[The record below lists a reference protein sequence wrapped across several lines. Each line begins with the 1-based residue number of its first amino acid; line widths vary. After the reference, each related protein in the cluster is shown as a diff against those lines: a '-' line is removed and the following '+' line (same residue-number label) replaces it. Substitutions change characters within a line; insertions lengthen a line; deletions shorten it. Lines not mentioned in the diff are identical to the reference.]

1 MIKFG
6 TGGWR
11 AIIGEEFCR
20 DNVELVAAALARK
33 MLNERA
39 NGNQRNTSGKVV
51 IGFDRRF
58 LSEEAAVWVACTLAG
73 MGIPSQFIHRANPTP
88 LTMFHVERSQAPYG
102 MAITASHNPAVYN
115 GIKIFSEGGRD
126 ADLELTQEL
135 ERLAQKILD
144 EGQTIPSMSYEEA
157 LKEGL
162 IEIIRPLND
171 YLDSILSTLDQKAIR
186 NSDLRLVFDPMFGV
200 GETPM
205 LTLLY
210 TLRCDVELIHGQ
222 RDPLFGGRMPAP
234 TESTMA
240 HLQNRVLEGGYDLGL
255 ATDGDAD
262 RLGVIDER
270 GNFIHFNKVLVLLY
284 HYLLKYKGWRGPVVR
299 NLATTHMLDRVAE
312 AFGEVCYEVPVG
324 FKHISEKM
332 AETGAIL
339 GGESS
344 GGLTVVGHIHGKDGI
359 YSGALLVEML
369 AVSGK
374 KLSELWNELQDL
386 YGKRDMIERE
396 YHFSAAKRAEITQTL
411 FKDKILPDF
420 DRPIREI
427 SYRDGLKIYFEDDSW
442 LIIRFSG
449 TEDLL
454 RIFCE
459 MPTIYEAMSMT
470 RICEEALGL

>member
-1 MIKFG
+1 MIRFG

-11 AIIGEEFCR
+11 ALIGEEFCR
-20 DNVELVAAALARK
+20 PNVELVAAALAQK
-33 MLNERA
+33 MKNEKA
-39 NGNQRNTSGKVV
+39 NGNQLGTSGKAV
-51 IGFDRRF
+51 IGYDRRF
-58 LSEEAAVWVACTLAG
+58 LSEEAAVWAACVFAG
-73 MGIPSQFIHRANPTP
+73 LGIPCQLIDRANPTP
-88 LTMFHVERSQAPYG
+88 LTMFHVEHSHAPYG
-102 MAITASHNPAVYN
+102 LAITASHNPANYN
-115 GIKIFSEGGRD
+115 GVKIFSEGGRD
-126 ADLELTQEL
+126 ADIELTQEL
-135 ERLAQKILD
+135 EHIAQEILD
-144 EGQTIPSMSYEEA
+144 EGKPIPSMPYEEA
-157 LKEGL
+157 LEAGL
-162 IEIIRPLND
+162 IEVVRPLND
-171 YLDSILSTLDQKAIR
+171 YLDNILSTLNQEAIR
-186 NSDLRLVFDPMFGV
+186 DSYLRIVFDPMFGV

-210 TLRCDVELIHGQ
+210 TLRCDVEIIHGH

-262 RLGVIDER
+262 RLGVIDEK

-312 AFGEVCYEVPVG
+312 AFGEICYEVPVG

-374 KLSELWNELQDL
+374 KLSELWDELQDL

-396 YHFSAAKRAEITQTL
+396 YRFSSAKKEEINHTL
-411 FKDKILPDF
+411 FIDKELPAF
-420 DRPIREI
+420 NRPIKEV
-427 SYRDGLKIYFEDDSW
+427 SYADGLKVYFEDDSW

-459 MPTIYEAMSMT
+459 MPTIYEAMSMV